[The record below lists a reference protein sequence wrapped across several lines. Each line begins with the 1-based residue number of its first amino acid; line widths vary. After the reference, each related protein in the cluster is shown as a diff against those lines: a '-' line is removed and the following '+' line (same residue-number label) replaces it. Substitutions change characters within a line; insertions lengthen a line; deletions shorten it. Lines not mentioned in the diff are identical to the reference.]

1 MTAPATTLP
10 GTTSVARPATMPAL
24 TSAAPRLMARGLG
37 LDVRHR
43 DPGLFTRPRRAAI
56 VSNIDLE
63 VAPGEILG
71 LVGESGSGKT
81 TIGRML
87 AGEIAPDRGRVL
99 LDGAALTLPLPP
111 ARRRAVQLVF
121 QDTLGAFD
129 PRMTLGRQLDEPL
142 VVAGLAPADRRRR
155 IDDALDAMGLDPA
168 LLDRWPHQVSG
179 GQRQRAVLARALSL
193 DPSVLVLD
201 EPVSALDVSVQAQVV
216 NHLAALA
223 RDRGLAMVFISHDLG
238 VVGHLAHRVAVLY
251 LGRVVETGP
260 VEAVFGAPAHPYTRA
275 LLDAVPVAH
284 PGLRRPRL
292 RLEGEPPAILNPPTG
307 CAFHP
312 RCPLAEDICRRQ
324 RPEPAART
332 TARHLAAC
340 HLPPPAEA

>member
-1 MTAPATTLP
+1 MTGHPSFRPPSP
-10 GTTSVARPATMPAL
+10 GH
-24 TSAAPRLMARGLG
+24 PRLSAEGLG
-37 LDVRHR
+37 LGVVLR
-43 DPGLFTRPRRAAI
+43 DRGLFARPRRVAI
-56 VSNIDLE
+56 VSDIDLQ

-87 AGEIAPDRGRVL
+87 AGEIAPDTGRVL

-142 VVAGLAPADRRRR
+142 AVAGLPPADRRRR
-155 IDDALDAMGLDPA
+155 ISAALDAMGLDPA

-260 VEAVFGAPAHPYTRA
+260 VDAVFGAPAHPYTRA

-292 RLEGEPPAILNPPTG
+292 RLDGEPPAILNPPTG

-312 RCPLAEDICRRQ
+312 RCPQAQEICRRA
-324 RPEPAART
+324 RPDLAPAAPPNRPD
-332 TARHLAAC
+332 APHLAAC
-340 HLPPPAEA
+340 HLLTDTPSLAEA